1 MASFFSRLFGRSS
14 SDTAPEA
21 ASGSTEAYGDCLIRA
36 TPMKEGSQYRLSGV
50 IEKDVGGQKLSRSF
64 IRADMFSS
72 ADEASSA
79 ALRKAHQIIDENGPS
94 LFADGAASRQV

>member
-1 MASFFSRLFGRSS
+1 MASFFSRLFGRAS
-14 SDTAPEA
+14 SDTPSEA
-21 ASGSTEAYGDCLIRA
+21 ASGSTETYGDCRIRA
-36 TPMKEGSQYRLSGV
+36 TPMKEGSQFRLSGV
-50 IEKDVGGQKLSRSF
+50 IEKDMGGQILSRSF

-94 LFADGAASRQV
+94 LFSDGAASRSV

>member
-1 MASFFSRLFGRSS
+1 MASFFSRLFGRSTS
-14 SDTAPEA
+14 ETAPEA
-21 ASGSTEAYGDCLIRA
+21 ASGLTETYADCLIRA

-50 IEKDVGGQKLSRSF
+50 IEKDVGGQTVSRSF

-72 ADEASSA
+72 SDEASSA

-94 LFADGAASRQV
+94 LFSDGAASRQV